1 MPCTTRGGP
10 CSAELTVQVGG
21 TCKGRAIPSL
31 HGGWSAATSL
41 WCGQGPPIPAKHLSL
56 SHPSLG
62 AERFFLLCNYTSELI
77 ITHLERRF
85 SHVSLSLAFT
95 GLLSPNTNPHTPGS
109 GARAEWDPSEGKLCK
124 SLCEATAHDKMKAS
138 ICSDLHLKQSRGPLV
153 FIPRDPDGVI
163 AAL

>member
-1 MPCTTRGGP
+1 MGAGAQRQACGAG
-10 CSAELTVQVGG
+10 TVHRSQ
-21 TCKGRAIPSL
+21 
-31 HGGWSAATSL
+31 
-41 WCGQGPPIPAKHLSL
+41 HLSL

-62 AERFFLLCNYTSELI
+62 VERFFFLCNYTSELI

-85 SHVSLSLAFT
+85 SRVSLSLAFT

-109 GARAEWDPSEGKLCK
+109 GAGAEWDPSEGKLCK
-124 SLCEATAHDKMKAS
+124 SLRKATAHDKMKAS